1 MSRWPTIDWT
11 GRLLPCWLAY
21 AIYQAWAIG
30 LGSFWFYFRMLQSG
44 AERPHLST
52 GQTMAVNNHGQDFY
66 VEPWQATL
74 HLFGLVGGLFAFAA
88 LFVWAQ
94 VRFGR
99 DERLYGFQPLA
110 FVVAIVGAVIF
121 WHFAPQV
128 ARLLGA

>member
-11 GRLLPCWLAY
+11 GRLLPWWLAY

-52 GQTMAVNNHGQDFY
+52 GQTMAVNNHGQNFY

-74 HLFGLVGGLFAFAA
+74 HIFGLVGSVFAFAA

-94 VRFGR
+94 SRYGR
-99 DERLYGFQPLA
+99 ESLAATRPLP
-110 FVVAIVGAVIF
+110 FVAAVVGAVVF

-128 ARLLGA
+128 ARLLWA